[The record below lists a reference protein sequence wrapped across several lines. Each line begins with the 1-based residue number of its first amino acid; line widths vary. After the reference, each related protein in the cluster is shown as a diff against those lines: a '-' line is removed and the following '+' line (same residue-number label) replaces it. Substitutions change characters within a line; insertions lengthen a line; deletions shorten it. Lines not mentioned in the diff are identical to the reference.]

1 MDAVN
6 PADAK
11 ARLSELVGRVE
22 AGESIDIT
30 LDRRARRCPRLACR
44 RCWLREG
51 APHTQD
57 RVQRLSMA

>member
-1 MDAVN
+1 
-6 PADAK
+6 
-11 ARLSELVGRVE
+11 
-22 AGESIDIT
+22 
-30 LDRRARRCPRLACR
+30 LACR